1 MCGWI
6 RSEEQYEAF
15 VRLEAQKKGKQIQK
29 QVPFH
34 GGDDIGDLKEQLAE
48 VKQRLDSVV
57 NEVWKMKMQTDAW
70 PLGDVRLRQ
79 DSVSEL
85 SRIWVIENC
94 RLCWMYLLSYVCLL
108 VHC

>member
-1 MCGWI
+1 V
-6 RSEEQYEAF
+6 RS
-15 VRLEAQKKGKQIQK
+15 EAQKQGKHIQK
-29 QVPFH
+29 QVPFY

-57 NEVWKMKMQTDAW
+57 NEVWKMKMQTGAW

-94 RLCWMYLLSYVCLL
+94 RLCWMYLLV
-108 VHC
+108 